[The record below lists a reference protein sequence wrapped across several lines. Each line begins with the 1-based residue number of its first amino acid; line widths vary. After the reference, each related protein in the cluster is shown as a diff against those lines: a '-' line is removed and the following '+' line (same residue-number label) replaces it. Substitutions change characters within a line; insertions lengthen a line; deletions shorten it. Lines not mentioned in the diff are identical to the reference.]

1 MKNLIYCSNVQKD
14 IFKFNTRSLFQNY
27 IDIDNLEYLPEGDI
41 EVAVKKIIFDTDATI
56 NYETSLIFYNER
68 TTDNP
73 VYALKSSICK
83 ESIFNGT
90 YDKILCVFPSENIF
104 HVKF

>member
-14 IFKFNTRSLFQNY
+14 IFEFNTQTMFQNY
-27 IDIDNLEYLPEGDI
+27 ADIDNLEYLPEGDI
-41 EVAVKKIIFDTDATI
+41 EVAIIKNILDTDATV
-56 NYETSLIFYNER
+56 NYQTPVILYNER

-83 ESIFNGT
+83 KSIFNGT
-90 YDKILCVFPSENIF
+90 YNKIVYAFPFENIF
-104 HVKF
+104 HV